1 MLQLLKRLTPT
12 PRQEVLTDLLSRQMQ
27 LMDEPVR
34 RFMEDERLQKM
45 AMDAA
50 ADAAAEE
57 AAAEGWDTGD
67 DDGLWNALD

>member
-57 AAAEGWDTGD
+57 AGAEGWDTGD
-67 DDGLWNALD
+67 DDDLWNALD